1 MQSLSTLLLR
11 SDVLRLIRT
20 FFDGR
25 DYLEVQTPV
34 SVETPA
40 LEDYIDAIPADS
52 QWLRTS
58 PELHMKRLI
67 QAGHPR
73 VFQVGPCFRAGEY
86 GTRHRPEFT
95 MLEWYCAN
103 ADYRDILQET
113 QDLLEAVVTGLG
125 RSEPLAYLNEIIDLG
140 TCEVCTVRETFAK
153 FTDAD
158 PAALSTTEFDRLLVE
173 TVEPRLGRGCP
184 FYMIDYPAAMAALA
198 RTSPADPS
206 IAERWELYIAGLEI
220 ANAYSELV
228 DPVEQRRRFETCA
241 ELRRRDG
248 REAYPIDEKFL
259 AALEAGMPPTA
270 GCALGIDR
278 LLMVLAN
285 TDDIADVLFE

>member
-1 MQSLSTLLLR
+1 MQNLSTLQLR

-25 DYLEVQTPV
+25 DYLEVSTPIG
-34 SVETPA
+34 VETPT
-40 LEDYIDAIPADS
+40 LEDYIDAIPADDR
-52 QWLRTS
+52 WLRTS

-73 VFQVGPCFRAGEY
+73 VFQIGPCFRAGEY

-113 QDLLEAVVTGLG
+113 QGLLQAVAAGLG
-125 RSEPLAYLNEIIDLG
+125 RPDPLPCRNETIDFG
-140 TCEVCTVRETFAK
+140 TCEVRTVGETFAT
-153 FTDAD
+153 FADAD
-158 PAALSTTEFDRLLVE
+158 AAALSATEFDRLLVE
-173 TVEPRLGRGCP
+173 TVEPRLGWDCP

-198 RTSPADPS
+198 RTTPADPS
-206 IAERWELYIAGLEI
+206 IAERWELYIAGIEL

-228 DPVEQRRRFETCA
+228 DSVEQRRRFEACA
-241 ELRRRDG
+241 DLRRSDG
-248 REAYPIDEKFL
+248 RDVYPIDESFL

-278 LLMVLAN
+278 LLMVLAD
-285 TDDIADVLFE
+285 TDDIADVIFE

>member
-1 MQSLSTLLLR
+1 MQSLSTLQLR

-34 SVETPA
+34 SVETPT
-40 LEDYIDAIPADS
+40 LEDYIDAIPADN

-73 VFQVGPCFRAGEY
+73 VFQIGSCFRAGEY

-113 QDLLEAVVTGLG
+113 QGLLQAVAAGLG
-125 RSEPLAYLNEIIDLG
+125 CPDPLPWRNETIDLG
-140 TCEVCTVRETFAK
+140 TCEVRTVRETFAK
-153 FTDAD
+153 FAGAD
-158 PAALSTTEFDRLLVE
+158 SAALSTTEFNHLLAE
-173 TVEPRLGRGCP
+173 AVEPRLGRNGP

-198 RTSPADPS
+198 RTPPDDPS
-206 IAERWELYIAGLEI
+206 IAERWELYIGGLEL

-228 DPVEQRRRFETCA
+228 DPVEQRRRFEACA
-241 ELRRRDG
+241 DLRRSDG
-248 REAYPIDEKFL
+248 REVYPIDEKFL

-285 TDDIADVLFE
+285 KDDIADVLFE